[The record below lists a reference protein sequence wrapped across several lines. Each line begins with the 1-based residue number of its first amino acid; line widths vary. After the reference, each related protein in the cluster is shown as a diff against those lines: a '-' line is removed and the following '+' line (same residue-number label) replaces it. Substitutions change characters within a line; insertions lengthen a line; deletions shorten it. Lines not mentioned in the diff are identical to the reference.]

1 MSRFNAVIAEVG
13 TGPNFTDF
21 PTNQDLNRK
30 VIYSGPDGL
39 YDAVPVP
46 MMQPADV
53 VRYLRGHFPNLI
65 HLFSD
70 PENLDPVVPEP
81 YTSSALL
88 AEEVLRRRDD
98 PSLFEDRK
106 STRLNSS
113 HGYISYAVFCL
124 KKKNTTPSTTTK
136 HQSHHL

>member
-1 MSRFNAVIAEVG
+1 M
-13 TGPNFTDF
+13 
-21 PTNQDLNRK
+21 
-30 VIYSGPDGL
+30 GL

-81 YTSSALL
+81 YTSCVYGGDQA
-88 AEEVLRRRDD
+88 
-98 PSLFEDRK
+98 
-106 STRLNSS
+106 N
-113 HGYISYAVFCL
+113 
-124 KKKNTTPSTTTK
+124 
-136 HQSHHL
+136 

>member
-1 MSRFNAVIAEVG
+1 MYTPHADSLIAYLL
-13 TGPNFTDF
+13 TWYIFFFIILLPPTSTLF
-21 PTNQDLNRK
+21 PYTTLFR
-30 VIYSGPDGL
+30 S
-39 YDAVPVP
+39 VPVP

-88 AEEVLRRRDD
+88 AEEVLRRRD
-98 PSLFEDRK
+98 EIGRA
-106 STRLNSS
+106 
-113 HGYISYAVFCL
+113 HV
-124 KKKNTTPSTTTK
+124 
-136 HQSHHL
+136 